1 MVNKSKKTNNT
12 NKTNKNLAL
21 GICTIIGVVAIIVI
35 IITVIL
41 LNRGASLNDSFFVS
55 DDTKYVLTLDTD
67 SVSMEDPEYNPIKT
81 HIVYSYSGEEITGMK
96 AYYEYS
102 DSAAAKSALEYLKT
116 NYEDENQDKITTNG
130 KYVIFTASEAEYEN
144 LTANDVKEQIDFM
157 EMLKNINTEN
167 LDEESTSDTSEEII
181 VESTAEEQS
190 TTKKYDT

>member
-12 NKTNKNLAL
+12 NKTNKNFAL
-21 GICTIIGVVAIIVI
+21 GICTIIGVVAIIVVM
-35 IITVIL
+35 ITIIL
-41 LNRGASLNDSFFVS
+41 LNRGTSLNDSFFVS

-81 HIVYSYSGEEITGMK
+81 HIVYFYSGEEITGMK

-102 DSAAAKSALEYLKT
+102 DPTAAKSALEYLKT
-116 NYEDENQDKITTNG
+116 NYEDENQNKITVNG
-130 KYVIFTASEAEYEN
+130 KYVIFTASETEYEN

-167 LDEESTSDTSEEII
+167 PDEEDTNDTSEELI
-181 VESTAEEQS
+181 VESTTEE
-190 TTKKYDT
+190 